1 MDPLRRN
8 GHIYALLTITI
19 WGITYIA
26 TKVLLAYYTPTQLLF
41 IRFVIAFL
49 VLLLLQP
56 KPFLWQGWR
65 DEGGFLLLSLSGV
78 TLYYL
83 FENIALN
90 YTLAT
95 NVSIIITF
103 APIATA
109 IAVHLLTP
117 NSCLSRYSFLGSIIA
132 LCGVALVVFNGTFV
146 LKLNPL
152 GDLLSIGAM
161 ICWTAYSVMVEH
173 YLKRYD
179 NIAITRRMLLYAIII
194 FTPLCFF
201 TDGWPELSPL
211 FALDTGAA
219 ILLLGVF
226 GGGICF
232 LWWAKAI
239 RNLGVVTATNYIY
252 LSPFITM
259 VSGWLLIDEP
269 ITLLGFLG
277 AVLTILGV
285 FLADYVP
292 KEKRTKSS

>member
-1 MDPLRRN
+1 MDVTRRS

-26 TKVLLAYYTPTQLLF
+26 TKILLTYYTPVQLLF

-49 VLLLLQP
+49 VLLLLRP
-56 KPFLWQGWR
+56 KPFLWQGLR
-65 DEGGFLLLSLSGV
+65 DEAGFLLLSLSGV

-83 FENIALN
+83 FENAALQ

-109 IAVHLLTP
+109 LAMHFIAK
-117 NSCLSRYSFLGSIIA
+117 NQRLSRYAIFGSLIA
-132 LCGVALVVFNGTFV
+132 FCGVALVVCNGTFV
-146 LKLNPL
+146 LKLNPR
-152 GDLLSIGAM
+152 GDLLSVGAM
-161 ICWTAYSVMVEH
+161 LCWTVYSVVVDH
-173 YLKRYD
+173 YLQRYD
-179 NIAITRRMLLYAIII
+179 TVVLTRRMLLHAILIL
-194 FTPLCFF
+194 TPLCFF
-201 TDGWPELSPL
+201 TDGWPELSYL
-211 FALDTGAA
+211 FAPDTAAA

-239 RNLGVVTATNYIY
+239 RGLGVISATNYIY

-277 AVLTILGV
+277 AVLTIFGV
-285 FLADYVP
+285 FLADYTP
-292 KEKRTKSS
+292 KKQKTTVS